1 MRKEWIDIIPQL
13 TNDFDSIHQI
23 KCPNCGKNGLE
34 YIYIGDKR
42 TKIGYLQIWCNECLK
57 GIYVC
62 RAVAPPKAR
71 FVTYDD
77 DLKNIVPKYE
87 FIEG

>member
-1 MRKEWIDIIPQL
+1 MRKEWIDIIPQIA
-13 TNDFDSIHQI
+13 NDFDSIHQI

-34 YIYIGDKR
+34 YIYIGDKK
-42 TKIGYLQIWCNECLK
+42 TKIGYLQIWCNKCLK
-57 GIYVC
+57 GIYVS
-62 RAVAPPKAR
+62 RAVAPPNAR

-87 FIEG
+87 LIEG

>member
-1 MRKEWIDIIPQL
+1 MRKEWIDIIPQIA
-13 TNDFDSIHQI
+13 NDFDNIHQI
-23 KCPNCGKNGLE
+23 KCPNCGKNEME
-34 YIYIGDKR
+34 YIYIGDKK

-57 GIYVC
+57 GIYVS
-62 RAVAPPKAR
+62 RIVAPPNAR